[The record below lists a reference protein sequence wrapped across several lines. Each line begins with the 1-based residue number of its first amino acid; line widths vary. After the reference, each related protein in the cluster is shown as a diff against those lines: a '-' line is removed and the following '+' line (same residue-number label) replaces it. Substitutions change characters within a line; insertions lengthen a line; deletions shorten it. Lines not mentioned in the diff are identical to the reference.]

1 MSASNSH
8 TELIQKFSVIPSDTC
23 SFVVPDVG
31 KLMDIFP
38 RRLFYLRYAIAK
50 KKSIA
55 CFKLALVIQHCSV
68 FNFLPIFFPSPYTSD
83 QYPDLKETSTSG
95 NFPRMDLIS
104 SQWFENF
111 SLTFQKGLVSL
122 ILITINTI
130 LSLSEYIHNS

>member
-8 TELIQKFSVIPSDTC
+8 TELIQKFSVIASDTC
-23 SFVVPDVG
+23 SFVVPDAG

-83 QYPDLKETSTSG
+83 QYPDLRG
-95 NFPRMDLIS
+95 INFRELSKNGFDQFS
-104 SQWFENF
+104 RFENF

-122 ILITINTI
+122 ILTTINTI